1 MPHPFSDQPEGKS
14 NPSVQYPTP
23 TEKKIYKN
31 HDFQRG
37 ISRVFVF
44 GAIIGVYQ
52 FFNEYE
58 NFCWN
63 IGIGS
68 PCEYPEEY
76 YYPGR
81 LLLVLAISSIAY
93 SIFQFTRREW
103 RYATGLLVGLVLSFV
118 LFIISTA
125 AVFFM
130 K

>member
-1 MPHPFSDQPEGKS
+1 MPHPFSEKPEEKS
-14 NPSVQYPTP
+14 KPSGQYLTHIEQK
-23 TEKKIYKN
+23 TYKN
-31 HDFQRG
+31 HEFQRG

-52 FFNEYE
+52 FFNEYKH
-58 NFCWN
+58 FCWN

-68 PCEYPEEY
+68 RCEYPDEY

-81 LLLVLAISSIAY
+81 LFLVLAISSISY

-125 AVFFM
+125 VVFFM